1 MFCAATAVSS
11 LANACASSSSSKIN
25 STNPT
30 SRKNATT
37 TTTTTTR
44 CASSNSVASRA
55 APRRR
60 RTTVIAEAAVAA
72 AEAEAPSQPIVPGK
86 TTSVSLEDAREL
98 AAWLRHERNAKMVGE
113 FITIQPTSGNPQG
126 DRGDKTSTATTT
138 EFAEFTLSKNVE
150 SGDVIL
156 SIPQE
161 SCVTAVDAKEHPIV
175 SPLIEEKPELVQLA
189 LWLCCER
196 AKAKGSEWWPY
207 LKTLN
212 GNPNSVLR
220 FTEKDFK
227 ELLKGTTI
235 DKEARQRRDSA
246 KEEYEALRA
255 AIAEHPD
262 KYPLDVYAFL
272 TENAF
277 IDALDIVCAR
287 AQWLNTANCY
297 AMVPLMDAIPI
308 CGAPPPVSPEDPSFT
323 QFYEI
328 RDIRT
333 GLTTVRCGYAD
344 YDVESASVN
353 LCANT
358 RASAGSKIL
367 QIDHSVRNN
376 SELYL
381 SFGDV
386 DDQHPGDYEYWPA
399 ELSESD
405 PLYTAK
411 KSVLEAQGFSDKGQ
425 TFPVYKDRMP
435 REFLS
440 YLRFARVTNSE
451 ELFAV
456 SFTEDKI
463 ISPMNEYETLQLL
476 MADCRDRMSAYDTNE
491 EDELLLQK
499 RDDVSLKIRNASR
512 LRQTEKELVGEMMN
526 AVRRR
531 LAPIRGIPTKQ
542 GMEDPNAD
550 LLEMIEFFE
559 SIPNAPK
566 KAFENFQKWARGE
579 LEDENYG
586 KKSGGGGCG

>member
-37 TTTTTTR
+37 TTR

-60 RTTVIAEAAVAA
+60 RTTVIAEAAAA
-72 AEAEAPSQPIVPGK
+72 AAAAEAPSQPIVPGK

-98 AAWLRHERNAKMVGE
+98 AAWLRHERDAKMVGE

>member
-1 MFCAATAVSS
+1 MFRAATAVSS

-37 TTTTTTR
+37 TTR

-60 RTTVIAEAAVAA
+60 RTTVIAEAAAA
-72 AEAEAPSQPIVPGK
+72 AAAAEAPSQPIVPGK

-150 SGDVIL
+150 SGDAIL

>member
-1 MFCAATAVSS
+1 MFRATTAVSS

-37 TTTTTTR
+37 TTTTTR

-60 RTTVIAEAAVAA
+60 RTTVIAEAAAA
-72 AEAEAPSQPIVPGK
+72 AAAAEAPSQPIVPGK

-476 MADCRDRMSAYDTNE
+476 MADCHDRMSAYDTNE

>member
-1 MFCAATAVSS
+1 MSRTRTMRQNRAGKIASVSS
-11 LANACASSSSSKIN
+11 ASPQN
-25 STNPT
+25 HHRRNR
-30 SRKNATT
+30 RKK
-37 TTTTTTR
+37 R
-44 CASSNSVASRA
+44 SGS
-55 APRRR
+55 
-60 RTTVIAEAAVAA
+60 VIAEASSASVATQKV
-72 AEAEAPSQPIVPGK
+72 PSQPIVPGK

-113 FITIQPTSGNPQG
+113 FITIQPASGNPYG

-138 EFAEFTLSKNVE
+138 EMAEFTLSKNVE
-150 SGDVIL
+150 GGDVIL
-156 SIPQE
+156 SIPQDN
-161 SCVTAVDAKEHPIV
+161 CVTAVDAKEHPIV
-175 SPLIEEKPELVQLA
+175 APLIEEKPELVQLA
-189 LWLCCER
+189 LWLCCEK

-220 FTEKDFK
+220 FTEEEFK
-227 ELLKGTTI
+227 ELLKGTSI

-255 AIAEHPD
+255 AIAEDPG

-272 TENAF
+272 TESAF

-287 AQWLNTANCY
+287 AQWLNSANCY

-308 CGAPPPVSPEDPSFT
+308 CGAPPPVSPEDPSFAR
-323 QFYEI
+323 FYEI
-328 RDIRT
+328 RDIKT
-333 GLTTVRCGYAD
+333 GLTAVRCGYAD
-344 YDVESASVN
+344 YDVDSASVV

-386 DDQHPGDYEYWPA
+386 DDQHPGDYEYWPT
-399 ELSESD
+399 ELSEND
-405 PLYTAK
+405 PLYAAK
-411 KSVLEAQGFSDKGQ
+411 KSVLEAQGFADKGQ

-456 SFTEDKI
+456 SFTEDKVV
-463 ISPMNEYETLQLL
+463 SPMNEYETLQLL

-512 LRQTEKELVGEMMN
+512 LRRCEKELVGEMMN

-542 GMEDPNAD
+542 GMEDPNSD
-550 LLEMIEFFE
+550 LLEIFDAIE

-566 KAFENFQKWARGE
+566 KAFENFQKWARGDY
-579 LEDENYG
+579 EDENRRPKG
-586 KKSGGGGCG
+586 GGGGCG

>member
-1 MFCAATAVSS
+1 MFGATAVSS

-25 STNPT
+25 STTTNPVN
-30 SRKNATT
+30 RKNA
-37 TTTTTTR
+37 TTTTTR

-55 APRRR
+55 SPRRR
-60 RTTVIAEAAVAA
+60 RTTVIAEAAAAAVAA
-72 AEAEAPSQPIVPGK
+72 AAPSQPIVPGK

-98 AAWLRHERNAKMVGE
+98 AAWLRHERDAKMVGE

-297 AMVPLMDAIPI
+297 ALVPLMDAIPI

>member
-1 MFCAATAVSS
+1 MFRATAVSS

-25 STNPT
+25 STTTNPVN
-30 SRKNATT
+30 RKNA
-37 TTTTTTR
+37 TTTTR

-55 APRRR
+55 SPRRR
-60 RTTVIAEAAVAA
+60 RTTVIAEAAAA
-72 AEAEAPSQPIVPGK
+72 AVAAEAPSQPIVPGK

-98 AAWLRHERNAKMVGE
+98 AAWLRHERDAKMVGE

-297 AMVPLMDAIPI
+297 ALVPLMDAIPI

>member
-1 MFCAATAVSS
+1 MFRATAVSS

-25 STNPT
+25 STTTNPVN
-30 SRKNATT
+30 RKNA
-37 TTTTTTR
+37 TTTTR

-55 APRRR
+55 SPRRR
-60 RTTVIAEAAVAA
+60 RTTVIAEAAAAA

-98 AAWLRHERNAKMVGE
+98 AAWLRHERDAKMVGE

-297 AMVPLMDAIPI
+297 ALVPLMDAIPI

>member
-1 MFCAATAVSS
+1 MFEAYFSPAGARSPCKFFPQRQKQHRTCSRGHVARTKSCSSREREWERRRNTMFRATAVSS

-37 TTTTTTR
+37 TTR

-60 RTTVIAEAAVAA
+60 RTTVIAEAAAA
-72 AEAEAPSQPIVPGK
+72 AAAAEAPSQPIVPGK

-98 AAWLRHERNAKMVGE
+98 AAWLRHERDAKMVGE
-113 FITIQPTSGNPQG
+113 FITIQPTSGNPHG

-435 REFLS
+435 RELF
-440 YLRFARVTNSE
+440 V
-451 ELFAV
+451 LFAV
-456 SFTEDKI
+456 RS
-463 ISPMNEYETLQLL
+463 
-476 MADCRDRMSAYDTNE
+476 RDE
-491 EDELLLQK
+491 Q
-499 RDDVSLKIRNASR
+499 
-512 LRQTEKELVGEMMN
+512 
-526 AVRRR
+526 RRI
-531 LAPIRGIPTKQ
+531 IRG
-542 GMEDPNAD
+542 
-550 LLEMIEFFE
+550 LVH
-559 SIPNAPK
+559 
-566 KAFENFQKWARGE
+566 RR
-579 LEDENYG
+579 
-586 KKSGGGGCG
+586 

>member
-1 MFCAATAVSS
+1 MFGATAVSS

-25 STNPT
+25 STTTNPVN
-30 SRKNATT
+30 RKNA
-37 TTTTTTR
+37 TTTTTR

-55 APRRR
+55 SPRRR
-60 RTTVIAEAAVAA
+60 RTTVIAEAAAAAVAA
-72 AEAEAPSQPIVPGK
+72 AAPSQPIVPGK

-98 AAWLRHERNAKMVGE
+98 AAWLRHERDAKMVGE

-297 AMVPLMDAIPI
+297 ALVPLMDAIPI

-586 KKSGGGGCG
+586 KKSGGCGCG

>member
-1 MFCAATAVSS
+1 MFRATAVSS

-25 STNPT
+25 STTTNPVN
-30 SRKNATT
+30 RKNA
-37 TTTTTTR
+37 TTTTR

-55 APRRR
+55 SPRRR
-60 RTTVIAEAAVAA
+60 RTTVIAEAAAA
-72 AEAEAPSQPIVPGK
+72 AAAAEAPSQPIVPGK

-98 AAWLRHERNAKMVGE
+98 AAWLRHERDAKMVGE

-150 SGDVIL
+150 SGDAIL

-297 AMVPLMDAIPI
+297 ALVPLMDAIPI

>member
-1 MFCAATAVSS
+1 MFRATAVSS

-25 STNPT
+25 STTTNPVN
-30 SRKNATT
+30 RKNA
-37 TTTTTTR
+37 TTTTR

-55 APRRR
+55 SPRRR
-60 RTTVIAEAAVAA
+60 RTTVIAEAAAA
-72 AEAEAPSQPIVPGK
+72 AAAAEAPSQPIVPGK

-98 AAWLRHERNAKMVGE
+98 AAWLRHERDAKMVGE
-113 FITIQPTSGNPQG
+113 FITIQPTSGNPHG

-297 AMVPLMDAIPI
+297 ALVPLMDAIPI

>member
-1 MFCAATAVSS
+1 MFRATAFSS

-25 STNPT
+25 STTTNPVN
-30 SRKNATT
+30 RKNA
-37 TTTTTTR
+37 TTTTR

-55 APRRR
+55 SPRRR
-60 RTTVIAEAAVAA
+60 RTTVIAEAAAAVAA
-72 AEAEAPSQPIVPGK
+72 AEAPSQPIVPGK

-98 AAWLRHERNAKMVGE
+98 AAWLRHERDAKMVGE

-297 AMVPLMDAIPI
+297 ALVPLMDAIPI

>member
-1 MFCAATAVSS
+1 MFRATAVSS

-25 STNPT
+25 STTTNPVN
-30 SRKNATT
+30 RKNA
-37 TTTTTTR
+37 TTTTTR

-55 APRRR
+55 SPRRR

-72 AEAEAPSQPIVPGK
+72 AAAEAPSQPIVPGK

-98 AAWLRHERNAKMVGE
+98 AAWLRHERDAKMVGE

-297 AMVPLMDAIPI
+297 ALVPLMDAIPI

>member
-1 MFCAATAVSS
+1 
-11 LANACASSSSSKIN
+11 
-25 STNPT
+25 
-30 SRKNATT
+30 
-37 TTTTTTR
+37 
-44 CASSNSVASRA
+44 
-55 APRRR
+55 
-60 RTTVIAEAAVAA
+60 
-72 AEAEAPSQPIVPGK
+72 
-86 TTSVSLEDAREL
+86 
-98 AAWLRHERNAKMVGE
+98 MVGE
-113 FITIQPTSGNPQG
+113 FVTIQPASGNPYG

-138 EFAEFTLSKNVE
+138 EMAEFTLSKNIDA
-150 SGDVIL
+150 GDVIL

-175 SPLIEEKPELVQLA
+175 APLIEEKPELVQLA
-189 LWLCCER
+189 LWLCCEK

-220 FTEKDFK
+220 FTEEDFK

-255 AIAEHPD
+255 AIAEDPD

-272 TENAF
+272 TESAF

-287 AQWLNTANCY
+287 AQWLNGANCY
-297 AMVPLMDAIPI
+297 ALVPLMDAIPI
-308 CGAPPPVSPEDPSFT
+308 CGAPPPVSPEDPSFA

-344 YDVESASVN
+344 YDVDSASVV

-386 DDQHPGDYEYWPA
+386 DDRHPGDYEYWPA
-399 ELSESD
+399 ELSEND
-405 PLYTAK
+405 PLYAAK
-411 KSVLEAQGFSDKGQ
+411 KSVLEAQGFMDKGQ

-435 REFLS
+435 REFLA

-456 SFTEDKI
+456 SFTEDI
-463 ISPMNEYETLQLL
+463 VISPMNEYETLQLL

-499 RDDVSLKIRNASR
+499 RDDVTVKVRNASR
-512 LRQTEKELVGEMMN
+512 LRQCEKELVGEMMN

-550 LLEMIEFFE
+550 LLEIFDAIE

-579 LEDENYG
+579 FEDENYG

>member
-1 MFCAATAVSS
+1 M
-11 LANACASSSSSKIN
+11 
-25 STNPT
+25 
-30 SRKNATT
+30 
-37 TTTTTTR
+37 
-44 CASSNSVASRA
+44 
-55 APRRR
+55 
-60 RTTVIAEAAVAA
+60 
-72 AEAEAPSQPIVPGK
+72 
-86 TTSVSLEDAREL
+86 
-98 AAWLRHERNAKMVGE
+98 
-113 FITIQPTSGNPQG
+113 
-126 DRGDKTSTATTT
+126 
-138 EFAEFTLSKNVE
+138 
-150 SGDVIL
+150 
-156 SIPQE
+156 
-161 SCVTAVDAKEHPIV
+161 
-175 SPLIEEKPELVQLA
+175 
-189 LWLCCER
+189 
-196 AKAKGSEWWPY
+196 
-207 LKTLN
+207 
-212 GNPNSVLR
+212 
-220 FTEKDFK
+220 
-227 ELLKGTTI
+227 
-235 DKEARQRRDSA
+235 
-246 KEEYEALRA
+246 
-255 AIAEHPD
+255 
-262 KYPLDVYAFL
+262 
-272 TENAF
+272 
-277 IDALDIVCAR
+277 
-287 AQWLNTANCY
+287 
-297 AMVPLMDAIPI
+297 
-308 CGAPPPVSPEDPSFT
+308 
-323 QFYEI
+323 
-328 RDIRT
+328 
-333 GLTTVRCGYAD
+333 
-344 YDVESASVN
+344 N

-386 DDQHPGDYEYWPA
+386 DDQHPGDYEYWQA

-405 PLYTAK
+405 PLHTAK

-435 REFLS
+435 RELLS

-566 KAFENFQKWARGE
+566 KAFENFTYYGMSHMDVPPFNVESPMMVSMTQKLFNFPAQYVQLQSFVMVDKNGQEYIPGSGE
-579 LEDENYG
+579 RPSTDGLVENF
-586 KKSGGGGCG
+586 

>member
-1 MFCAATAVSS
+1 MFRATAVSS

-25 STNPT
+25 STTTNPVN
-30 SRKNATT
+30 RKNA
-37 TTTTTTR
+37 TTTTR

-60 RTTVIAEAAVAA
+60 RTTVIAEAAAA
-72 AEAEAPSQPIVPGK
+72 AAAAEAPSQPIVPGK

-98 AAWLRHERNAKMVGE
+98 AAWLRHERDAKMVGE

-297 AMVPLMDAIPI
+297 ALVPLMDAIPI

>member
-1 MFCAATAVSS
+1 MFRATAVSS

-25 STNPT
+25 STTTNPVN
-30 SRKNATT
+30 RKNA
-37 TTTTTTR
+37 TTTTR

-55 APRRR
+55 SPRRR
-60 RTTVIAEAAVAA
+60 RTTVIAEAAAAVAA
-72 AEAEAPSQPIVPGK
+72 AEAPSQPIVPGK

-98 AAWLRHERNAKMVGE
+98 AAWLRHERDAKMVGE

-150 SGDVIL
+150 SGDAIL

-297 AMVPLMDAIPI
+297 ALVPLMDAIPI

>member
-1 MFCAATAVSS
+1 MFRATAVSS

-25 STNPT
+25 STTTNPVN
-30 SRKNATT
+30 RKNA
-37 TTTTTTR
+37 TTTTR

-55 APRRR
+55 SPRRR
-60 RTTVIAEAAVAA
+60 RTTVIAEAAAA
-72 AEAEAPSQPIVPGK
+72 AAAAEAPSQPIVPGK

-98 AAWLRHERNAKMVGE
+98 AAWLRHERDAKMVGE

-297 AMVPLMDAIPI
+297 ALVPLMDAIPI

>member
-1 MFCAATAVSS
+1 MFGATAVSS

-25 STNPT
+25 STTTNPVN
-30 SRKNATT
+30 RKNA
-37 TTTTTTR
+37 TTTTTR

-55 APRRR
+55 SPRRR

-72 AEAEAPSQPIVPGK
+72 AAAEAPSQPIVPGK

-98 AAWLRHERNAKMVGE
+98 AAWLRHERDAKMVGE

-297 AMVPLMDAIPI
+297 ALVPLMDAIPI

>member
-1 MFCAATAVSS
+1 MFRATAVSS

-25 STNPT
+25 STTTNPVN
-30 SRKNATT
+30 RKNA
-37 TTTTTTR
+37 TTTTR

-55 APRRR
+55 SPRRR
-60 RTTVIAEAAVAA
+60 RTTVIAEAAAAVAA
-72 AEAEAPSQPIVPGK
+72 AEAPSQPIVPGK

-98 AAWLRHERNAKMVGE
+98 AAWLRHERDAKMVGE

-297 AMVPLMDAIPI
+297 ALVPLMDAIPI

-586 KKSGGGGCG
+586 KKSGEGGCG

>member
-1 MFCAATAVSS
+1 MTCVVAAMSS
-11 LANACASSSSSKIN
+11 LSSARASLSSSRKISNSST
-25 STNPT
+25 TN
-30 SRKNATT
+30 RKKTRGGNAKNDVSPSWRRRARSVVAEASAAATT
-37 TTTTTTR
+37 T
-44 CASSNSVASRA
+44 
-55 APRRR
+55 
-60 RTTVIAEAAVAA
+60 
-72 AEAEAPSQPIVPGK
+72 EAPSQPIVPGK

-113 FITIQPTSGNPQG
+113 FVTIQPASGNPYG

-138 EFAEFTLSKNVE
+138 EMAEFTLSKNVDA
-150 SGDVIL
+150 GDVIL

-175 SPLIEEKPELVQLA
+175 APLIEEKPELVQLA
-189 LWLCCER
+189 LWLCCEK

-220 FTEKDFK
+220 FTEEDFK

-255 AIAEHPD
+255 AIAEDPD

-272 TENAF
+272 TESAF

-287 AQWLNTANCY
+287 AQWLNGANCY
-297 AMVPLMDAIPI
+297 ALVPLMDAIPI
-308 CGAPPPVSPEDPSFT
+308 CGAPPPVSPEDPSFA

-344 YDVESASVN
+344 YDVDSASVV

-399 ELSESD
+399 ELSEND
-405 PLYTAK
+405 PLYAAK
-411 KSVLEAQGFSDKGQ
+411 KSVLEAQGFMDKGQ

-435 REFLS
+435 REFLA

-456 SFTEDKI
+456 SFTEDKV

-499 RDDVSLKIRNASR
+499 RDDVTLKVRNASR
-512 LRQTEKELVGEMMN
+512 LRQCEKELVGEMMN

-550 LLEMIEFFE
+550 LLEIFDAIE

-579 LEDENYG
+579 FEDENYG

>member
-1 MFCAATAVSS
+1 MFRATAVSS

-25 STNPT
+25 STTTNPVN
-30 SRKNATT
+30 RKNA
-37 TTTTTTR
+37 TTTTR

>member
-1 MFCAATAVSS
+1 MTCVVAAMSS
-11 LANACASSSSSKIN
+11 LSSARASLSSSRKISNSSTT
-25 STNPT
+25 TNRKKT
-30 SRKNATT
+30 RKNDVSPSWRRRARSIVAEASAAATT
-37 TTTTTTR
+37 T
-44 CASSNSVASRA
+44 
-55 APRRR
+55 
-60 RTTVIAEAAVAA
+60 
-72 AEAEAPSQPIVPGK
+72 EAPSQPIVPGK

-113 FITIQPTSGNPQG
+113 FVTIQPASGNPYG

-138 EFAEFTLSKNVE
+138 EMAEFTLSKNVDA
-150 SGDVIL
+150 GDVIL

-175 SPLIEEKPELVQLA
+175 APLIEEKPELVQLA
-189 LWLCCER
+189 LWLCCEK

-220 FTEKDFK
+220 FTEEDFK

-255 AIAEHPD
+255 AIAEDPD

-272 TENAF
+272 TESAF

-287 AQWLNTANCY
+287 AQWLNGANCY
-297 AMVPLMDAIPI
+297 ALVPLMDAIPI
-308 CGAPPPVSPEDPSFT
+308 CGAPPPVSPEDPSFA

-344 YDVESASVN
+344 YDVDSASVV

-399 ELSESD
+399 ELSEND
-405 PLYTAK
+405 PLYAAK
-411 KSVLEAQGFSDKGQ
+411 KSVLEAQGFMDKGQ

-435 REFLS
+435 REFLA

-456 SFTEDKI
+456 SFTEDI
-463 ISPMNEYETLQLL
+463 VISPMNEYETLQLL

-499 RDDVSLKIRNASR
+499 RDDVTVKVRNASR
-512 LRQTEKELVGEMMN
+512 LRQCEKELVGEMMN

-550 LLEMIEFFE
+550 LLEIFDAIE

-579 LEDENYG
+579 FEDENYG

>member
-1 MFCAATAVSS
+1 MFRATAVSS

-25 STNPT
+25 STTTNPVN
-30 SRKNATT
+30 RKNA
-37 TTTTTTR
+37 TTTTR

-55 APRRR
+55 SPRRR
-60 RTTVIAEAAVAA
+60 RTTVIAEAAAAVAA
-72 AEAEAPSQPIVPGK
+72 AEAPSQPIVPGK

-98 AAWLRHERNAKMVGE
+98 AAWLRHERDAKMVGE

-297 AMVPLMDAIPI
+297 ALVPLMDAIPI

>member
-1 MFCAATAVSS
+1 MFRATAVSS

-25 STNPT
+25 STTTNPVN
-30 SRKNATT
+30 RKNA
-37 TTTTTTR
+37 TTTTR

-308 CGAPPPVSPEDPSFT
+308 CGAPPPVSPEDPLFT

>member
-1 MFCAATAVSS
+1 MFRATAVSS

-25 STNPT
+25 STTTNPVN
-30 SRKNATT
+30 RKNA
-37 TTTTTTR
+37 TTTTR

-55 APRRR
+55 SPRRR
-60 RTTVIAEAAVAA
+60 RTTVIAEAAAA
-72 AEAEAPSQPIVPGK
+72 AVAAEAPSQPIVPGK

-98 AAWLRHERNAKMVGE
+98 AAWLRHERDAKMVGE

-297 AMVPLMDAIPI
+297 ALVPLMDAIPI

-586 KKSGGGGCG
+586 KKSGGGGGG